1 MSRWNPKIVDY
12 RLLTPAQAL
21 QRGMTPG
28 NNQGNNQGREGG
40 KQGGDGGPQQGFGLD
55 GVDDPSLDESTN
67 SSNHRSN
74 GNNGNGGNGH
84 NGSNGGRSDRG
95 ADRGASPGFEVT
107 VDVENP
113 VRKFR
118 FSTHSDLQVHV
129 NRLFEGHTR

>member
-21 QRGMTPG
+21 KRGMTPG
-28 NNQGNNQGREGG
+28 NGNNQGRHGG
-40 KQGGDGGPQQGFGLD
+40 NQGGNEGGDGGPQQGFGLD
-55 GVDDPSLDESTN
+55 GVDDPSLGSLGESTN
-67 SSNHRSN
+67 SSHHH
-74 GNNGNGGNGH
+74 GNGGNGH
-84 NGSNGGRSDRG
+84 NGSNGNRGDRADR

-118 FSTHSDLQVHV
+118 FSTHSDLQVHT
-129 NRLFEGHTR
+129 FP